1 MSALEG
7 VHDSIVASR
16 SAVAVL
22 LLLLLLLL
30 GLVKGKYEVVSTNPR
45 EMRPDMFPALK
56 FDGRG
61 VETGYRAKF
70 FVRIRVS
77 VAK

>member
-16 SAVAVL
+16 SAVAV

>member
-1 MSALEG
+1 MSASEG

-16 SAVAVL
+16 SAVAV

>member
-16 SAVAVL
+16 SAVAV

-45 EMRPDMFPALK
+45 EMRPDMSPALK